1 MIFSCCSHHPL
12 EPLPLCYSAV
22 GKPHCVAVQQDAL
35 NGGRVEGY
43 QQLLTH
49 IVLLEHSQEM
59 QAALLGLFDDSF
71 GVCRPREVS

>member
-1 MIFSCCSHHPL
+1 MIFSAVLTTLWS
-12 EPLPLCYSAV
+12 LCRSATV
-22 GKPHCVAVQQDAL
+22 QLKPPCVAVQQDAL